1 MNRSIFRHTASVLLT
16 ALLLGVVLFACEDK
30 GDVSGKTSAAMRKS
44 AKRGVAFNFS
54 LIEDL
59 PLLSESCSWAY
70 NWGNSQNDNAALW
83 FDTNDMDYCPMT
95 WSGSYDAD
103 KIRAYKQAHP
113 NTRYLL
119 AFNEPN
125 LTDQA
130 NMTPAVAAAQWPAVV
145 ALAKEL
151 GLKLVSPAMNYGT
164 LSGYSDPIK
173 WLDEFFAEPGVS
185 VDDVDAIAIHCYM
198 ASPSAV
204 MSYVERFEKYGKPI
218 WMTEFCA
225 WESTISSVEGQMD
238 YLCTVLNYF
247 EQSPLVER
255 YAWFIPRTSGK
266 VDSYPYMQLL
276 THTSPSELT
285 DLGVLYTEFSSFD
298 RQAYLPLSEG
308 VGANRY
314 VALKNNATSQRVLN
328 GTPYIYNLQ
337 SGAWLDYQVQVTSE
351 QPLQISYASL
361 SNSIVNIYLD
371 DALQM
376 SLSLPRTGDVSA
388 PTTLTTSFVPRKGK
402 ACLRF
407 EVLEGALN
415 LYRLQN

>member
-1 MNRSIFRHTASVLLT
+1 MTRSFLRHTASVLLT
-16 ALLLGVVLFACEDK
+16 AVLLVVVLFACEGNGEVSDK
-30 GDVSGKTSAAMRKS
+30 TYTAMRKS

-54 LIEDL
+54 LTEDL

-70 NWGNSQNDNAALW
+70 NWGNNQNDNAALW
-83 FDTNDMDYCPMT
+83 FDTNDMDYCPMA

-130 NMTPAVAAAQWPAVV
+130 NMTPAEAAAQWPAVV
-145 ALAKEL
+145 ALAHEL

-173 WLDEFFAEPGVS
+173 WLDEFFVQPGVS
-185 VDDVDAIAIHCYM
+185 LDDVDAIAIHCYM
-198 ASPSAV
+198 ASPSAEQ
-204 MSYVERFEKYGKPI
+204 SYVERFEKYGKPI

-225 WESTISSVEGQMD
+225 WESTVSRVENQMD
-238 YLCTVLNYF
+238 YMCSVLNYF
-247 EQSPLVER
+247 EQTDLVER

-276 THTSPSELT
+276 THTSPSALT
-285 DLGVLYTEFSSFD
+285 DLGVLYTQFSSFD
-298 RQAYLPLSEG
+298 HSAWLPLSDG
-308 VGANRY
+308 VGANQY
-314 VALKNNATSQRVLN
+314 IALQNNSISQRLCD
-328 GTPYIYNLQ
+328 GKPYIYNLQ
-337 SGAWLDYQVQVTSE
+337 SGAWLDYQVQVTAE

-361 SNSIVNIYLD
+361 SNSIVNIYCD
-371 DALQM
+371 GVLQTVV
-376 SLSLPRTGDVSA
+376 SLPRTGDVST
-388 PTTLTTSFVPRKGK
+388 PTTLTCSFVPKHGRT
-402 ACLRF
+402 CLRF
-407 EVLEGALN
+407 EVLDGAFNFYELKN
-415 LYRLQN
+415 

>member
-1 MNRSIFRHTASVLLT
+1 MNRSFLRHTASVLLT
-16 ALLLGVVLFACEDK
+16 AVLLAVVLFACESD
-30 GDVSGKTSAAMRKS
+30 GDLSGKTYTAMRKS

-54 LIEDL
+54 QTEDL

-83 FDTNDMDYCPMT
+83 FDTNDMDFCPMA

-130 NMTPAVAAAQWPAVV
+130 NMTPAAAAAQWPAVV
-145 ALAKEL
+145 ALADEL

-173 WLDEFFAEPGVS
+173 WLDEFFAQPGVS
-185 VDDVDAIAIHCYM
+185 IDDVDAIAIHCYM

-204 MSYVERFEKYGKPI
+204 QSYVKRFEKYDKPI

-225 WESTISSVEGQMD
+225 WESTVSSVGTQMD
-238 YLCTVLNYF
+238 YMCTVLNYF
-247 EQSPLVER
+247 EQTDLVER

-276 THTSPSELT
+276 THTSPSALT
-285 DLGVLYTEFSSFD
+285 DLGVLYAQFSSFD
-298 RQAYLPLSEG
+298 HSAWLPLSDG
-308 VGANRY
+308 VGANQY
-314 VALKNNATSQRVLN
+314 IALKNNSTSQRVAD
-328 GTPYIYNLQ
+328 GKPYIYNLR
-337 SGAWLDYQVQVTSE
+337 SGEWLNYQVQTTAE

-361 SNSIVNIYLD
+361 SNSIVNIYVD
-371 DALQM
+371 DVLQTAV
-376 SLSLPRTGDVSA
+376 SLPRTGDVSA
-388 PTTLTTSFVPRKGK
+388 PTTLTTSFIPKQGRSKM
-402 ACLRF
+402 RF
-407 EVLEGALN
+407 EVLDGALN
-415 LYRLQN
+415 LYRLKN